1 MTKSAGRRPPLN
13 KDTLLCI
20 SLAARPSNIGTRF
33 HNHLYDVLGLDFV
46 YKAFTTTD
54 IAAAIGGVRALGIRG
69 CSVSMPFKEDVL
81 ALVDEVEP
89 SARAIHSVN
98 TIVNDVSVPGGHL
111 TASNT
116 DYLAVQR
123 LITEHRL
130 DPDGT
135 VLIRGSGGMA
145 NAVGAA
151 FRDSGFTSGVIVAR
165 NVDTGGALADRLGY
179 EYAPD
184 VGDRTAS
191 VIVNVTPIGMAGGA
205 EASECAFD
213 PATIAAAET
222 VFDVVA
228 LPSETPLITAARDA
242 GIAVVTGAEVI
253 ALQAAEQF
261 ERYTGVRPTDQQV
274 AEASEISRA

>member
-1 MTKSAGRRPPLN
+1 MPHSAGRRPALN

-81 ALVDEVEP
+81 ALVDDIEP

-116 DYLAVQR
+116 DYLAMQR
-123 LITEHRL
+123 LIAEHRL

-165 NVDTGGALADRLGY
+165 NADTGGALADRLGY
-179 EYAPD
+179 EYAPA

-191 VIVNVTPIGMAGGA
+191 VIVNVTPIGMAGGP
-205 EASECAFD
+205 EASDCAFE
-213 PATIAAAET
+213 PATIAAADT

-228 LPSETPLITAARDA
+228 LPSETPLIAAARAA
-242 GIAVVTGAEVI
+242 GTAVVTGAEVI

-261 ERYTGVRPTDQQV
+261 ERYTGVRPTAEQV